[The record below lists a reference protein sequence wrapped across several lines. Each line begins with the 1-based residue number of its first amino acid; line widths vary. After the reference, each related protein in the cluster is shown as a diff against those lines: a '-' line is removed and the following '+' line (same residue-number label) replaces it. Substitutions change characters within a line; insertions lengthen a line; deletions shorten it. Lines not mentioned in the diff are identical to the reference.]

1 MATFFGMAGTTFGLR
16 TSTPL
21 VRPIMSAGGI
31 RSLARNTLTT
41 GGPAIAGLLLGVSAF
56 GNSSELSNLIF
67 NAPTYSS
74 EIKAVKKE
82 HYF

>member
-1 MATFFGMAGTTFGLR
+1 MATFCGAAGSAFGLR
-16 TSTPL
+16 SSAPM

-41 GGPAIAGLLLGVSAF
+41 GGPALVGLLFGINTF
-56 GNSSELSNLIF
+56 GNSAELRNLIS

-74 EIKAVKKE
+74 EIRAVQRE
-82 HYF
+82 HY

>member
-1 MATFFGMAGTTFGLR
+1 MTTFMGMAGTTFGMR

-21 VRPIMSAGGI
+21 VRPIMSAAGM

-41 GGPAIAGLLLGVSAF
+41 GGPALAGLLIGISAF
-56 GNSSELSNLIF
+56 GNSSELKNLIV

-74 EIKAVKKE
+74 EIKAVKNE